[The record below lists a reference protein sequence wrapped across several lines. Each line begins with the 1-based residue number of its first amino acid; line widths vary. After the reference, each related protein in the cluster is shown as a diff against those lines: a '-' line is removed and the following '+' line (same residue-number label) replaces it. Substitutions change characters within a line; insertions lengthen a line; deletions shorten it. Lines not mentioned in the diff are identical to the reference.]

1 MVEVANVG
9 EVLKDTWMVDM
20 WFGHRWECDT
30 SRAWCHQP
38 RWEAG
43 RGVVVGGR
51 VVEVEAEKRR
61 TSWKNCEAIK

>member
-1 MVEVANVG
+1 VSTVEVANVG

-20 WFGHRWECDT
+20 WFGHRWECGT

-43 RGVVVGGR
+43 RGVGVG
-51 VVEVEAEKRR
+51 VELWSSKQKKEEQAKKTVKQ
-61 TSWKNCEAIK
+61 

>member
-20 WFGHRWECDT
+20 WFGHRWECGT

-43 RGVVVGGR
+43 RGVVVG
-51 VVEVEAEKRR
+51 VELWSSKPKKEEQAGKIVKR
-61 TSWKNCEAIK
+61 